1 MYNTKGVHRMP
12 GIFGIFTKKNDSN
25 PFINLELMLGSM
37 IGTLMH
43 LPWYSVQKR
52 VFSKAAF
59 ASISVSSDA
68 KMFDLNYNG
77 KKYLILIDGQI
88 YDIENSSY
96 SSRQSLTGE
105 QLAKIIEIATSAQY
119 HNLAKIKG
127 NYSIAVYCVDDH
139 QLILFNDIIGPR
151 RLYYADLNNFF
162 AFSPEIKGICNLP
175 KFKKIINWKAVADLL
190 NFGYV
195 IGEDTLL
202 ETIISFPS
210 AFVLTYSST
219 HKRPVLNKYWNPIY
233 TEVEDRLD
241 IVTERCFTLLTNSIK
256 EKIAVGEIV
265 LSPISGGLDS
275 RIILGVLNRHSQ
287 GVDIHPITYGQ
298 KFSYEYKNAQKV
310 CHTLALSNH
319 QLVDIEPNALL
330 NKYLPSVWLSEGML
344 PMTNCHLLLLPEA
357 LGCQHDRVLNGIY
370 GGPTNYS
377 GEYYASRHLEINPSF
392 EDQIK
397 DIQAVISINDK
408 YYQNILTKK
417 YFDSLEGL
425 SNSRLSEE
433 FPKFIKVSDKFC
445 NQRDAFFIENRMRRA
460 ICQSS
465 LYRFFWEESLPLSN
479 YDLYAYYLSIQAGLK
494 LNRRLIK
501 SMLIKYF
508 HQLALIKDANTGLDL
523 LTQATTFH
531 TQKKEISNKLKH
543 YVTRLSAGFINFYD
557 KSTYAHY
564 GNWFMRHSQSYQLWE
579 KYLLKDAFLELNLCN
594 RSHLEKLL
602 KNTQRQ
608 GYGFHHI
615 TRLTTFAMW
624 YDLFILGNGVEQVR
638 QTIELIGSK

>member
-1 MYNTKGVHRMP
+1 MP
-12 GIFGIFTKKNDSN
+12 GIFGIFTKKNDSK
-25 PFINLELMLGSM
+25 PFINLDLMLGSM
-37 IGTLMH
+37 VGILMH
-43 LPWYSVQKR
+43 LPWYNVQKR
-52 VFSKAAF
+52 IFKEAAF
-59 ASISVSSDA
+59 ASISVSNSD

-77 KKYLILIDGQI
+77 KKYLVLIDGQI
-88 YDIENSSY
+88 YDIENSSC
-96 SSRQSLTGE
+96 SSGQSPTGE
-105 QLAKIIEIATSAQY
+105 QLAQIIEIATSAQY

-151 RLYYADLNNFF
+151 RLYYTDLNNFF

-219 HKRPVLNKYWNPIY
+219 HKRPVLSKYWNPTY
-233 TEVEDRLD
+233 AEVEDNLD
-241 IVTERCFTLLTNSIK
+241 VVTKKCFLLLKHSIE
-256 EKIAVGEIV
+256 EKIAEGEIV

-275 RIILGVLNRHSQ
+275 RIILGVLNGHTKR
-287 GVDIHPITYGQ
+287 VEIKPVTYGQ
-298 KFSYEYKNAQKV
+298 KISHEYKNAQKV
-310 CHTLALSNH
+310 CKTLGVGNH
-319 QLVDIEPNALL
+319 QLVEITPNALL
-330 NKYLPSVWLSEGML
+330 DKYLSSVWLSEGML
-344 PMTNCHLLLLPEA
+344 PMTNCHLLLLPEE

-377 GEYYASRHLEINPSF
+377 AEYYASRHLESNPSF

-433 FPKFIKVSDKFC
+433 FPKFIKVSDRFC

-501 SMLIKYF
+501 SMLIKNF
-508 HQLALIKDANTGLDL
+508 PELAVIKDANTGLNL
-523 LTQATTFH
+523 FTQATSFSRHRKVCFH
-531 TQKKEISNKLKH
+531 KFKH
-543 YVTRLSAGFINFYD
+543 YVSRLSAGLITFYD
-557 KSTYAHY
+557 RSTYAHY
-564 GNWFMRHSQSYQLWE
+564 SNWFMRHSQTYRLWE
-579 KYLLKDAFLELNLCN
+579 KYLFSDAFLELGLCN
-594 RSHLEKLL
+594 MAHFEKFF
-602 KNTQRQ
+602 KNTRRI

-615 TRLTTFAMW
+615 TRLTTFAIW
-624 YDLFILGNGVEQVR
+624 YDLFILGNGVDQAREI
-638 QTIELIGSK
+638 IELIGSK